1 MRREV
6 NRNSARKNDT
16 MTHRYHAPQNY
27 RVKAYKNTR
36 AACFRFFLCY
46 LQHVVHRRF
55 PFQAKV

>member
-16 MTHRYHAPQNY
+16 MTHRYHAPQSY

-36 AACFRFFLCY
+36 AVCFRIFLLFSTWY
-46 LQHVVHRRF
+46 IDVFLF
-55 PFQAKV
+55 KLKV